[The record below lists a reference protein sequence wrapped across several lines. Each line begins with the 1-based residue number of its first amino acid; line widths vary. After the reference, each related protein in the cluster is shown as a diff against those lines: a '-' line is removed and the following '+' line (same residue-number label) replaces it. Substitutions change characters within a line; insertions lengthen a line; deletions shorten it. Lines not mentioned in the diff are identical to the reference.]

1 MNRTTTPNCPFI
13 RGQATIE
20 MMVILPLLLII
31 LAVSISIFGQQLLIA
46 DSLRAQNAVVR
57 SAELVADSVME
68 ISLAHSGSSM
78 RVHIPKGPE
87 LQTISFSNGLIEVY
101 SQNGYAS
108 AKITNTNWSSP
119 TFFDANTIILSRDV
133 NGFVRASVVP

>member
-1 MNRTTTPNCPFI
+1 MNHSKPRDHFFSH
-13 RGQATIE
+13 GQTTIE

-31 LAVSISIFGQQLLIA
+31 LAISISIFGQQLIIA

-57 SAELVADSVME
+57 SAELVANSVME

-78 RVHIPKGPE
+78 RIHIPKGPE

-101 SQNGYAS
+101 SQNAYAS

-133 NGFVRASVVP
+133 NGFVRVSVVP